1 MIIRIINSPTDGTL
15 EVIKARVRNN
25 KIKAVLKER
34 NINAVGLV
42 QGQLADIIVACDTA
56 EKASNV
62 FVSEITGVCPQHM
75 MLIGIFGDTA
85 AVETAVR
92 AIEARLKEK

>member
-1 MIIRIINSPTDGTL
+1 MIIRIINSPSSGTI
-15 EVIKARVRNN
+15 EVVKARVRNT
-25 KIKAVLKER
+25 KIKTILKER
-34 NINAVGLV
+34 NINSIGLI
-42 QGQLADIIVACDTA
+42 QGQLADIIVASDIA

-62 FVSEITGVCPQHM
+62 FISEITGVCPQHM

-92 AIEARLKEK
+92 AVKANFNKK